1 MINQALINSTTDLM
15 WSINKEYKI
24 ITLND
29 AFKARMKFYTK
40 IEFTI
45 NDSVLIKNLFEENH
59 PSSWKNWYDQTF
71 KGKRVRAEI
80 KSQTHDSDAP
90 QWFEIN
96 INPMY
101 ENGNIIGAACFA
113 KDITKQKNAVDSLAE
128 NEKRYHGILNNLE
141 AGVVIHNPD
150 TSIQISNAKA
160 SELLGLSKDQMRG
173 KLAIDPQWKFIYEDG
188 TAVPLEHYPVNDIKT
203 ACQPLRCK
211 IFGVSR
217 PITNDIIWLSVS
229 GFPRLNDQN
238 EIVEIIITFIDVSN
252 RKEMEIDLL
261 KAKLQAESASQSKSE
276 FLANM
281 SHEIRT
287 PLNGIIGFTQLLLK
301 TNLDKNQSEYMSTV
315 KESAN
320 SLMEI
325 INDIL
330 DFSKI
335 EAGKLELHVEEV
347 NIVTLANQVIDLFKH
362 QASQK
367 NISLDLTIDRDVPV
381 YIFVDAIRI
390 KQIIVNL
397 MSNALKFT
405 SFGQIQLDI
414 HCIKSSI
421 GTAVLQISVKDT
433 AVGIKEYNQEKIFQ
447 SFVQEDNTTTR
458 KFGGTGLGL
467 AISNKLLGMMN
478 SRMQLI
484 SKLGDGSNFYFEI
497 EVRTNERT
505 KEEIRSLSH
514 ENGAINE
521 SAAKFLNQLNVL
533 LVEDNAI
540 NMFLITTIIQKMIPN
555 AKIYKASDGEEA
567 INQFK
572 NNKVDLIL
580 MDVQM
585 PNKNGYEATASI
597 RKLESTTR
605 TPIIALTAGIML
617 GEKEN
622 CLQAGMDDYLPKPV
636 MQSDLAIILN
646 KWINEK

>member
-29 AFKARMKFYTK
+29 AFKARMRFYTK

-45 NDSVLIKNLFEENH
+45 NDSILIKNLFEENH

-203 ACQPLRCK
+203 ACQPLRGK
-211 IFGVSR
+211 IFGVRR

-261 KAKLQAESASQSKSE
+261 KAKLQAESASKAKSE

-347 NIVTLANQVIDLFKH
+347 NIVTLANQIIDLFKH

-414 HCIKSSI
+414 HCIKSAV

-433 AVGIKEYNQEKIFQ
+433 GIGIKEYNQGKIFQ
-447 SFVQEDNTTTR
+447 SFIQEDNTTTR

-467 AISNKLLGMMN
+467 AISNKLLGLMN

-484 SKLGDGSNFYFEI
+484 SKFGDGSNFYFEI
-497 EVRTNERT
+497 EVRTIERT
-505 KEEIRSLSH
+505 KEEICS
-514 ENGAINE
+514 
-521 SAAKFLNQLNVL
+521 
-533 LVEDNAI
+533 
-540 NMFLITTIIQKMIPN
+540 
-555 AKIYKASDGEEA
+555 
-567 INQFK
+567 
-572 NNKVDLIL
+572 
-580 MDVQM
+580 
-585 PNKNGYEATASI
+585 
-597 RKLESTTR
+597 
-605 TPIIALTAGIML
+605 
-617 GEKEN
+617 
-622 CLQAGMDDYLPKPV
+622 
-636 MQSDLAIILN
+636 
-646 KWINEK
+646 

>member
-1 MINQALINSTTDLM
+1 MINQALINSTSDLM

-24 ITLND
+24 ITLNE
-29 AFKARMKFYTK
+29 AFKVRMKFYSK
-40 IEFTI
+40 IDFTI
-45 NDSVLIKNLFEENH
+45 NDSILIKDLFEENQT
-59 PSSWKNWYDQTF
+59 SSWKKWYDQTF
-71 KGKRVRAEI
+71 QGEKVRAEI
-80 KSQTHDSDAP
+80 TSPIHDSDAP
-90 QWFEIN
+90 QWFEVN

-101 ENGNIIGAACFA
+101 ENGIIIGAACFA
-113 KDITKQKNAVDSLAE
+113 KDITKQKNAIESLAE
-128 NEKRYHGILNNLE
+128 NEKRYRGILNNLE
-141 AGVVIHNPD
+141 AGVVVHNPD

-160 SELLGLSKDQMRG
+160 SELLGLSEDQMRG

-188 TAVPLEHYPVNDIKT
+188 TAVPLEHYPVNEIKIG
-203 ACQPLRCK
+203 CQPLRSK
-211 IFGVSR
+211 IFGVNR
-217 PITNDIIWLSVS
+217 PITNDIIWLSVN
-229 GFPRLNDQN
+229 GFPRLNDKN
-238 EIVEIIITFIDVSN
+238 EIVEIIVTFIDVSN

-261 KAKLQAESASQSKSE
+261 KAKLQAESASQAKSE

-347 NIVTLANQVIDLFKH
+347 NVVTLANQVIDLFKH

-390 KQIIVNL
+390 KQILVNL
-397 MSNALKFT
+397 ISNALKFT

-414 HCIKSSI
+414 HCIKSSV

-433 AVGIKEYNQEKIFQ
+433 GVGIKEYNQEKIFQ
-447 SFVQEDNTTTR
+447 SFVQEDSTTTR

-467 AISNKLLGMMN
+467 AISNKLLGLMN

-505 KEEIRSLSH
+505 KEEIRSLAH
-514 ENGAINE
+514 ENIAIND
-521 SAAKFLNQLNVL
+521 SVTKFLHQFNILI
-533 LVEDNAI
+533 VEDNAI
-540 NMFLITTIIQKMIPN
+540 NMFLITTIIQKMIPK
-555 AKIYKASDGEEA
+555 AKIYKASDGLEA

-585 PNKNGYEATASI
+585 PNINGYEATASI
-597 RKLESTTR
+597 RKLDSTTR

-617 GEKEN
+617 GEKEK

-636 MQSDLAIILN
+636 MQSDLAIILK

>member
-45 NDSVLIKNLFEENH
+45 NDSILIKNLFEENH
-59 PSSWKNWYDQTF
+59 PSSWKNWCNQTF
-71 KGKRVRAEI
+71 KGKRVQAEI
-80 KSQTHDSDAP
+80 KSQIHDSDAP

-141 AGVVIHNPD
+141 AGVIIHNPD

-203 ACQPLRCK
+203 ACQPLRGK

-261 KAKLQAESASQSKSE
+261 KAKLQAESASKAKSE

-433 AVGIKEYNQEKIFQ
+433 GIGIKEYNQEKIFQ

-505 KEEIRSLSH
+505 KEEILSLSH

-521 SAAKFLNQLNVL
+521 SAAKFLHQLNVL

-617 GEKEN
+617 GEKEK